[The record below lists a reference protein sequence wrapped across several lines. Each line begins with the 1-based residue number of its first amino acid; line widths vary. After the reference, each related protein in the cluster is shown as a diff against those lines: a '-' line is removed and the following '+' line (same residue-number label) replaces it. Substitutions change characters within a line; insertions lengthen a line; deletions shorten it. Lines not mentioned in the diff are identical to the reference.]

1 MGMVFYVVAALWG
14 AAVIMNLMIA
24 ARICAAIQH
33 RSGMTPQP
41 GLPSYAAILPIAFN
55 RGVAQDQETQDLRQ
69 QMNKRLWIILIGFAV
84 FFFFVR
90 VWDGAM

>member
-1 MGMVFYVVAALWG
+1 MGMVFYVIAGLWAL
-14 AAVIMNLMIA
+14 AVVMNLMIA
-24 ARICAAIQH
+24 SRICAAIQH
-33 RSGMTPQP
+33 RSGMTAQP
-41 GLPSYAAILPIAFN
+41 GLPGFAAILPVAFN
-55 RGVAQDQETQDLRQ
+55 RGVAQDEETQDLRQ